1 MRDRLFWI
9 ILSRFWEGW
18 KDTLIV
24 VKPKT
29 VIGWHRKG
37 FKLFWTWKSRKKRP
51 GRPRIPLEIRK
62 LIKQMAKENPTWGAP
77 TIHGA
82 LLKLDFKLDETTVSN
97 YLKRFRPRKPPSKTW
112 RTFLQNHMHNTFA
125 IDFFTVPTWRF
136 KNLYVCVILWHE
148 RRKVVHFNV
157 TTNPTAEWVAQ
168 QIGAV

>member
-1 MRDRLFWI
+1 MITTILSIFFTILLFKLNKHLIIENIVLRQQLAIRKQSIKRPKIRMRDRLFWV

-82 LLKLDFKLDETTVSN
+82 LLKLGFKLDETTVSN
-97 YLKRFRPRKPPSKTW
+97 YLKRFRPRKPPSQTW
-112 RTFLQNHMHNTFA
+112 RTFL
-125 IDFFTVPTWRF
+125 
-136 KNLYVCVILWHE
+136 
-148 RRKVVHFNV
+148 
-157 TTNPTAEWVAQ
+157 
-168 QIGAV
+168 